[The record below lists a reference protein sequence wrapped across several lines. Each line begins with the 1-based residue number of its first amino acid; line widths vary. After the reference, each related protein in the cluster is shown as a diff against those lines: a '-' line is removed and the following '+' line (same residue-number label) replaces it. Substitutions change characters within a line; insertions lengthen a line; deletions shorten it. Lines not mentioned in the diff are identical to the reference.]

1 MAAAALRKGAKIF
14 TRDFPAHAKRPA
26 SRVAG
31 GMRSRSNWPN
41 VSKQKHEI
49 RKRRFLIPENTVFT
63 CVTGQSG
70 FRISAGDLHHAIFSS
85 TMNSPDDAISVRFD
99 PQARQNMKRL
109 PQTMQPLHTYG
120 ESCTQPIVG
129 RAFAQYAVLNGS
141 QPTGSF
147 RTAASC

>member
-1 MAAAALRKGAKIF
+1 MPAAALRQGPKKF
-14 TRDFPAHAKRPA
+14 SRDFPAHAIRPLPH
-26 SRVAG
+26 VAG
-31 GMRSRSNWPN
+31 RMPSRSNWPN

-70 FRISAGDLHHAIFSS
+70 FRLSAGDLHHAIFSS
-85 TMNSPDDAISVRFD
+85 TMNSPDDAISMRFD

-109 PQTMQPLHTYG
+109 RQTMQPLHTYG

-129 RAFAQYAVLNGS
+129 RAFALYAVLNGS